1 MLERSVT
8 TETGQQPLPTSCC
21 SRGHAPQQ
29 AVGSPRWLPSFARS
43 PGTWCR
49 EFFGERFSLMQCFEP
64 NWVALHTLIDTL
76 NVPVLHYRI
85 YFRKTCK
92 YISCTAN
99 KNFFV
104 HALINASRVLQCI
117 ARYTLCTSNNM
128 LRASSSTSH
137 HCDSIDR
144 HSHSRAM
151 ARKDR

>member
-104 HALINASRVLQCI
+104 RALINASRIELCI
-117 ARYTLCTSNNM
+117 ARCR
-128 LRASSSTSH
+128 LRASINMRRAGWSTPH
-137 HCDSIDR
+137 QCDSIDR
-144 HSHSRAM
+144 HSRSRAI
-151 ARKDR
+151 ARNDR